1 MSTLLRFPVCRPLAL
16 AFFGLAGLLLAGCQS
31 KVKQAPQTLAVQ
43 TVMIQ
48 ARPMTHYEG
57 FLGTVTPLQ
66 TAQIIPQTSGMLS
79 GVHFLPGSVVQK
91 GQLLFT
97 INPDQARAA
106 LAQAQAK
113 VAADMATA
121 SYNQKLVEQDRP
133 LVAKDFITRQ
143 SYDQAVSQ
151 AEAAAAQVQAD
162 RAAVQQA
169 ALNLSYT
176 RIIAPIGGR
185 IGQAQVKAGNLVV
198 SNQTILTTI
207 NQIQPIAINFS
218 VPQNLLDAARA
229 AQTSSAPLPV
239 LDESS
244 QHQIDRAH
252 LIFVDN
258 TVGAGTGTV
267 ALQASAA
274 NAQLALWPGQYVLVQ
289 MPVQHLAAAPILPVG
304 AIQQGPKG
312 AYVYVVAAGK
322 AETRPVDVLWEEES
336 TAVVQGLSTATPII
350 YPVPTRLYPGA
361 QVKVVATPAAAGPRK
376 RAQPAPEPQP

>member
-1 MSTLLRFPVCRPLAL
+1 MSTLLRFPLRRPLAL
-16 AFFGLAGLLLAGCQS
+16 ALLGLAGLPLAGCQN
-31 KVKQAPQTLAVQ
+31 KAKQAPPALAVQ
-43 TVMIQ
+43 TAMVQ
-48 ARPMTHYEG
+48 TRPMTHYEG

-79 GVHFLPGSVVQK
+79 GVHFLPGGVVQK
-91 GQLLFT
+91 GQVLFT

-113 VAADMATA
+113 VAADLATA
-121 SYNQKLVEQDRP
+121 SYNQKLVDQDRP

-176 RIIAPIGGR
+176 RITAPISGR

-198 SNQTILTTI
+198 ANQTVLTTI

-229 AQTSSAPLPV
+229 AQGAAAPLPV

-244 QHQIDRAH
+244 RHQIDRAR

-289 MPVQHLAAAPILPVG
+289 MPVQHLPAALVLPVG

-322 AETRPVDVLWEEES
+322 AETRPVDVLWEENGS
-336 TAVVQGLSTATPII
+336 AVVEGLSTAAPII
-350 YPVPTRLYPGA
+350 YPVPTRVYPGA
-361 QVKVVATPAAAGPRK
+361 PVRVAPAAAKARRGV
-376 RAQPAPEPQP
+376 QPAPEAQP

>member
-1 MSTLLRFPVCRPLAL
+1 MTSPLHFPVRRPLAL
-16 AFFGLAGLLLAGCQS
+16 ALLGLAGLLLAGCQN
-31 KVKQAPQTLAVQ
+31 KAKQAPPALAVQ
-43 TVMIQ
+43 TVMVQ
-48 ARPMTHYEG
+48 TRPMTHYEG

-113 VAADMATA
+113 VAADLATA
-121 SYNQKLVEQDRP
+121 SYNRKLVEQDRP
-133 LVAKDFITRQ
+133 LAAKDFITRQ

-151 AEAAAAQVQAD
+151 ADAATAQVQAD

-176 RIIAPIGGR
+176 RITAPISGR

-198 SNQTILTTI
+198 ANQTVLTTI

-229 AQTSSAPLPV
+229 AQGAAAPLPV

-244 QHQIDRAH
+244 QHQIDRAQ

-289 MPVQHLAAAPILPVG
+289 MPVQHLTAAPILPAG

-322 AETRPVDVLWEEES
+322 AETRPVDVLWEES
-336 TAVVQGLSTATPII
+336 SSAVVQGLSTATPII
-350 YPVPTRLYPGA
+350 YPVPTRVYPGA
-361 QVKVVATPAAAGPRK
+361 RIKVAPAAGKTRK
-376 RAQPAPEPQP
+376 HAQAAPEAQP

>member
-1 MSTLLRFPVCRPLAL
+1 MSTLLRFPLRLPLAL
-16 AFFGLAGLLLAGCQS
+16 ALLGLASLLLAGCQN
-31 KVKQAPQTLAVQ
+31 KAKQAPPALAVQ
-43 TVMIQ
+43 TVVIQ
-48 ARPMTHYEG
+48 TRPMTHYEG

-79 GVHFLPGSVVQK
+79 GVHFLPGGVVHK

-113 VAADMATA
+113 VAADLATA
-121 SYNQKLVEQDRP
+121 SYNQKLVDQDRP

-176 RIIAPIGGR
+176 RITAPISGR

-198 SNQTILTTI
+198 ANQTVLTII
-207 NQIQPIAINFS
+207 NQIQPIAVNFS

-229 AQTSSAPLPV
+229 AQATAAPLPV

-244 QHQIDRAH
+244 RQQIDRAR

-258 TVGAGTGTV
+258 TVGVGTGTV

-289 MPVQHLAAAPILPVG
+289 MPVQHLADAPVLPVG

-322 AETRPVDVLWEEES
+322 AETRPVDVLWEENGS
-336 TAVVQGLSTATPII
+336 AVVQGLSTATPII
-350 YPVPTRLYPGA
+350 YPVPTRVYPGA
-361 QVKVVATPAAAGPRK
+361 PVKVAPVAAKTRK
-376 RAQPAPEPQP
+376 GAQPAPEAQR

>member
-1 MSTLLRFPVCRPLAL
+1 MSTLLRFPLRRPLAL
-16 AFFGLAGLLLAGCQS
+16 ALLGLAGLLLAGCQN
-31 KVKQAPQTLAVQ
+31 KAKQAPPTLAVQ
-43 TVMIQ
+43 TVVIQ
-48 ARPMTHYEG
+48 TRPMTHYEG

-79 GVHFLPGSVVQK
+79 GVHFLPGGVVHK

-113 VAADMATA
+113 VAADLATA
-121 SYNQKLVEQDRP
+121 SYNQKLVDQDRP

-176 RIIAPIGGR
+176 RITAPISGR

-198 SNQTILTTI
+198 ANQTVLTTI

-229 AQTSSAPLPV
+229 AQATAAPLPV

-244 QHQIDRAH
+244 RQQIDRAR

-267 ALQASAA
+267 VLQASAA

-289 MPVQHLAAAPILPVG
+289 MPVQHLAVAPVLPVG

-322 AETRPVDVLWEEES
+322 AETRPVDVLWEETGS
-336 TAVVQGLSTATPII
+336 AVVQGLPTATPII
-350 YPVPTRLYPGA
+350 YPVPTRVYPGA
-361 QVKVVATPAAAGPRK
+361 PVKVAPAAAKTRK
-376 RAQPAPEPQP
+376 GAQPAPEAQP